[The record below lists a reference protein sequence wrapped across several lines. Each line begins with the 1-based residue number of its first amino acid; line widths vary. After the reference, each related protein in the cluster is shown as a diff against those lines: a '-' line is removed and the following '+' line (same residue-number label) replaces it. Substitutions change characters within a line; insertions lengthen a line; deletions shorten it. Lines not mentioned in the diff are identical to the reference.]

1 MIGTNTKA
9 VFALPFR
16 QAVREQEEET
26 MSVNVIITLIMLL
39 AIIVLIFKA
48 PASPGVIMTGVPI
61 IAAVCMGFSLS
72 EINGFISKG
81 LQSVGGTLFLMVF
94 AVLYFGILTEAGV
107 FKALIKFIMRFLGNS
122 VLGTLLVTAVLAM
135 GSALSGSGAT
145 TALCTIPT
153 MRPVFEKQK
162 IRMTALLLME
172 TIGSGVICLMPW
184 APGINEASAYIG
196 VNVYDVFLY
205 LRPLV
210 IFCIIAVLLL
220 CIPVAILE
228 KKRGAG
234 MTKEEFEAMKKEL
247 DQVLE
252 LPLGKGV
259 AIFDGVFTIALLV
272 ALLAGL
278 VSSNVGFAFGYV
290 VLLMVN
296 YHSSKERGEYL
307 KRYSGQALNM
317 AFTMLGVAVLVGVN
331 SGSGALNEL
340 ANEIVTATGGGGI
353 LAHLPIILC
362 ILSLPLSI
370 TIGGTK
376 NSVILPAVIPI
387 IMSLNLGFSEVQIL
401 GAVFATGVIS
411 ANLNLFNAAPYL
423 ALSLA
428 GGVEMKDHL
437 KYSLLP
443 VYGFSLV
450 MIVFMVVTGMLPI

>member
-1 MIGTNTKA
+1 
-9 VFALPFR
+9 
-16 QAVREQEEET
+16 
-26 MSVNVIITLIMLL
+26 MSANVLITLIMLL

-61 IAAVCMGFSLS
+61 IAAACMGFSLA
-72 EINGFISKG
+72 EINGFISDG
-81 LQSVGGTLFLMVF
+81 LKSVSGTLFLMVF

-122 VLGTLLVTAVLAM
+122 VLGSMLVTAVIAM
-135 GSALSGSGAT
+135 ASQLSGSGAT
-145 TALCTIPT
+145 CALCTLPT

-162 IRMTALLLME
+162 IRMTALLLIQ
-172 TIGSGVICLMPW
+172 TLGSGVICLMPW
-184 APGINEASAYIG
+184 APGINEAATYVG
-196 VNVYDVFLY
+196 VDVYDVFLFI
-205 LRPLV
+205 RPLV
-210 IFCIIAVLLL
+210 IFCIIMVLAI
-220 CIPVAILE
+220 CIPVAIIE
-228 KKRGAG
+228 KRHGAG
-234 MTKEEFEAMKKEL
+234 MTSEEFEAMKKEL
-247 DQVLE
+247 NQNLE

-259 AIFDGVFTIALLV
+259 AIFDGVFTILLLV
-272 ALLAGL
+272 ALLAGW
-278 VSSNVGFAFGYV
+278 VSSNLGFAFGYV

-296 YHSSKERGEYL
+296 YRSAKERGEYL

-331 SGSGALNEL
+331 NGTGALNEL
-340 ANEIVTATGGGGI
+340 ANDIAAASGGGGI

-362 ILSLPLSI
+362 FLSLPLSI

-387 IMSLNLGFSEVQIL
+387 VMSLNLGYTEVQIL

-411 ANLNLFNAAPYL
+411 ANLNLFNASPYL

-443 VYGFSLV
+443 VYGFSVL